1 MTAIIK
7 TSLKDLYFKIKNVI
21 ILMLILNSRNLMCGC
36 NKEGEK
42 CMSKKKSTESAESQH
57 PNKIGIKE
65 GIGYMLGDAGNLFVL
80 TYVSSFLK
88 VFYTDVLK
96 IAAEKI
102 ASLFLI
108 TRLWDAINDPIW
120 GYLVAKKRP
129 TKDGKFRPYLK
140 WLSIPLG
147 ISAMLCFIDF
157 SRFTTNQTVILL
169 LAYVTYIAFGML
181 YTGMNIPFGS
191 LASVITDDPDGRTL
205 LSTFRSIGGGIGG
218 AAPLLVA
225 PLVIYK
231 ATESIGA
238 DGTVSKIKVADGNG
252 MLIFGVIMGICAIVF
267 YMACFKTTKERIPS
281 EEDPKV
287 DMKTTYLGMLKSR
300 PFVSVALAGIL
311 ISGQL
316 QFASLN
322 QYLYKNYFENTN
334 LSIVGTIANYL
345 PMVILILFMPKLV
358 KRFGKKELCGVGTF
372 FSALASI
379 LMFFIVPKCERTGS
393 APIVFMIFLFI
404 IGFGYSFVSITNWA
418 VVADVIDYQEYKT
431 GLRSESAIYA
441 VYTFCRKLGQ
451 TAADSGGLLLLS
463 KVAGYDGNKMAN
475 LGYIE
480 GVGEGI
486 LFVCT
491 LIPMIVYTLVFVL
504 MQFAYPLNKQKLE
517 PIYEYVRT
525 ARASA
530 ETEGLDILAE
540 AAVEELEAAEESQ
553 K

>member
-1 MTAIIK
+1 MA
-7 TSLKDLYFKIKNVI
+7 
-21 ILMLILNSRNLMCGC
+21 
-36 NKEGEK
+36 KEKPQQTVEQNG
-42 CMSKKKSTESAESQH
+42 SK
-57 PNKIGIKE
+57 NKIGIKE
-65 GIGYMLGDAGNLFVL
+65 GLGYMFGDAGNLFVL

-96 IAAEKI
+96 IAESKV
-102 ASLFLI
+102 ASLFLF

-120 GYLVAKKRP
+120 GYMIAKKRP
-129 TKDGKFRPYLK
+129 NKDGKFRPYLK
-140 WLSIPLG
+140 WLAVPLG
-147 ISAMLCFIDF
+147 ISAMLCFVDF
-157 SRFTTNQTVILL
+157 SKFTTNQTLILV

-205 LSTFRSIGGGIGG
+205 LSTFRSIGGGVGG
-218 AAPLLVA
+218 AAPLLLA
-225 PLVIYK
+225 PLIIYK
-231 ATESIGA
+231 KKELENGS
-238 DGTVSKIKVADGNG
+238 TVKVADGG
-252 MLIFGVIMGICAIVF
+252 SMLTFGIIMGICSIIF
-267 YMACFKTTKERIPS
+267 YFVCFRTTKERVPS
-281 EEDPKV
+281 EENPNV
-287 DMKTTYLGMLKSR
+287 DMKKTYLGMLKSR

-372 FSALASI
+372 FSALASV
-379 LMFFIVPKCERTGS
+379 LMFIIVPKCERTGS
-393 APIVFMIFLFI
+393 GPILFMVFLFI

-431 GLRSESAIYA
+431 GIRSESAIYA

-463 KVAGYDGNKMAN
+463 KVAGYSGAVHGD
-475 LGYIE
+475 LGYVE

-504 MQFAYPLNKQKLE
+504 MQFAYPLTKERLV
-517 PIYEYVRT
+517 PIYAAVRES
-525 ARASA
+525 RQHA
-530 ETEGLDILAE
+530 EEEGLLSSTEDEVKA
-540 AAVEELEAAEESQ
+540 
-553 K
+553 

>member
-1 MTAIIK
+1 MEQQR
-7 TSLKDLYFKIKNVI
+7 SLEAVQ
-21 ILMLILNSRNLMCGC
+21 G
-36 NKEGEK
+36 
-42 CMSKKKSTESAESQH
+42 H

-65 GIGYMLGDAGNLFVL
+65 GMGYMLGDAGNLFVL

-96 IAAEKI
+96 IAESKV
-102 ASLFLI
+102 ASLFLV
-108 TRLWDAINDPIW
+108 TRLWDAINDPMW
-120 GYLVAKKRP
+120 GYIVARKKP
-129 TKDGKFRPYLK
+129 NADGKFRPYLK
-140 WLSIPLG
+140 WVSVPLG
-147 ISAMLCFIDF
+147 ISAMLCFVDF
-157 SRFTTNQTVILL
+157 SRFTSNQTLILL
-169 LAYVTYIAFGML
+169 CAYVTYIMFGML

-191 LASVITDDPDGRTL
+191 LASVITDDPEGRTL
-205 LSTFRSIGGGIGG
+205 LSTFRSIGGGVGG

-231 ATESIGA
+231 VTGTNAEGMAIKSA
-238 DGTVSKIKVADGNG
+238 DAGG
-252 MLIFGVIMGICAIVF
+252 MLTFGVIMGVLAIIF
-267 YMACFKTTKERIPS
+267 YMACFKTTRERVPS
-281 EEDPKV
+281 EQDPKV
-287 DMKTTYLGMLKSR
+287 DMKKTYLGMLKSR
-300 PFVSVALAGIL
+300 PFVSAALAGIL

-358 KRFGKKELCGVGTF
+358 KRFGKKELCGFGTF

-379 LMFFIVPKCERTGS
+379 LMFFIVPKLDRITTGP
-393 APIVFMIFLFI
+393 AVFMLFLFI

-463 KVAGYDGNKMAN
+463 RVAGYDGATMGSR
-475 LGYIE
+475 GYIP

-491 LIPMIVYTLVFVL
+491 LIPAIVYTLVFVL
-504 MQFAYPLNKQKLE
+504 MQFAYPLDKKRLE
-517 PIYEYVRT
+517 PVYKYVRE
-525 ARASA
+525 AHESS
-530 ETEGLDILAE
+530 TEKTEKA
-540 AAVEELEAAEESQ
+540 
-553 K
+553 

>member
-1 MTAIIK
+1 MAKEKPQQTAEQ
-7 TSLKDLYFKIKNVI
+7 N
-21 ILMLILNSRNLMCGC
+21 G
-36 NKEGEK
+36 
-42 CMSKKKSTESAESQH
+42 SK
-57 PNKIGIKE
+57 NKIGIKE
-65 GIGYMLGDAGNLFVL
+65 GLGYMFGDAGNLFVL

-96 IAAEKI
+96 IAESKV
-102 ASLFLI
+102 ASLFLF

-120 GYLVAKKRP
+120 GYMIAKKRP
-129 TKDGKFRPYLK
+129 NKDGKFRPYLK
-140 WLSIPLG
+140 WLAVPLG
-147 ISAMLCFIDF
+147 ISAMLCFVDF
-157 SRFTTNQTVILL
+157 SKFTTNQTLILV

-205 LSTFRSIGGGIGG
+205 LSTFRSIGGGVGG
-218 AAPLLVA
+218 AAPLLLA
-225 PLVIYK
+225 PLIIYK
-231 ATESIGA
+231 KKELENGS
-238 DGTVSKIKVADGNG
+238 TVKVADGNS
-252 MLIFGVIMGICAIVF
+252 MLTFGIIMGLCSIIF
-267 YMACFKTTKERIPS
+267 YFVCFRTTKERVPS
-281 EEDPKV
+281 EENPNV
-287 DMKTTYLGMLKSR
+287 DMKKTYIGMLKSR

-372 FSALASI
+372 FSALASV
-379 LMFFIVPKCERTGS
+379 LMFIIVPKCERTGS
-393 APIVFMIFLFI
+393 GPILFMVFLFI

-431 GLRSESAIYA
+431 GIRSESAIYA

-463 KVAGYDGNKMAN
+463 KVAGYSGAVHGD
-475 LGYIE
+475 LGYVE

-504 MQFAYPLNKQKLE
+504 MQFAYPLTKERLE
-517 PIYEYVRT
+517 PIYAAVRES
-525 ARASA
+525 RQHA
-530 ETEGLDILAE
+530 EEEGLLASS
-540 AAVEELEAAEESQ
+540 EEVNA
-553 K
+553 

>member
-1 MTAIIK
+1 MEQQR
-7 TSLKDLYFKIKNVI
+7 SLEAVQ
-21 ILMLILNSRNLMCGC
+21 G
-36 NKEGEK
+36 
-42 CMSKKKSTESAESQH
+42 H

-65 GIGYMLGDAGNLFVL
+65 GMGYMLGDAGNLFVL

-96 IAAEKI
+96 IAESKV
-102 ASLFLI
+102 ASLFLV

-120 GYLVAKKRP
+120 GYIVARKKP
-129 TKDGKFRPYLK
+129 NADGKFRPYLK
-140 WLSIPLG
+140 WVSVPLG
-147 ISAMLCFIDF
+147 ISAMLCFVDF
-157 SRFTTNQTVILL
+157 SRFTSNQTLILL
-169 LAYVTYIAFGML
+169 CAYVTYIMFGML

-191 LASVITDDPDGRTL
+191 LASVITDDPEGRTL
-205 LSTFRSIGGGIGG
+205 LSTFRSIGGGVGG

-231 ATESIGA
+231 VTGTNAEGMAIKSA
-238 DGTVSKIKVADGNG
+238 DAGG
-252 MLIFGVIMGICAIVF
+252 MLTFGVIMGVLAIIF
-267 YMACFKTTKERIPS
+267 YMACFKTTRERVPS
-281 EEDPKV
+281 EQDPKV
-287 DMKTTYLGMLKSR
+287 DMKKTYLGMLKSR
-300 PFVSVALAGIL
+300 PFVSAALAGIL

-358 KRFGKKELCGVGTF
+358 KRFGKKELCGFGTF

-379 LMFFIVPKCERTGS
+379 LMFFIVPKLDRITTGP
-393 APIVFMIFLFI
+393 AVFMLFLFI

-463 KVAGYDGNKMAN
+463 RVAGYDGATMGSR
-475 LGYIE
+475 GYIP

-491 LIPMIVYTLVFVL
+491 LIPAIVYTLVFVL
-504 MQFAYPLNKQKLE
+504 MQFAYPLDKKRLE
-517 PIYEYVRT
+517 PVYKYVRE
-525 ARASA
+525 AHESSKE
-530 ETEGLDILAE
+530 ETEKA
-540 AAVEELEAAEESQ
+540 
-553 K
+553 

>member
-1 MTAIIK
+1 MEQQR
-7 TSLKDLYFKIKNVI
+7 SLEAVQ
-21 ILMLILNSRNLMCGC
+21 G
-36 NKEGEK
+36 
-42 CMSKKKSTESAESQH
+42 H

-65 GIGYMLGDAGNLFVL
+65 GMGYMLGDAGNLFVL

-96 IAAEKI
+96 IAESKV
-102 ASLFLI
+102 ASLFLV
-108 TRLWDAINDPIW
+108 TRLWDAINDPMW
-120 GYLVAKKRP
+120 GYIVARKKP
-129 TKDGKFRPYLK
+129 NADGKFRPYLK
-140 WLSIPLG
+140 WVSVPLG
-147 ISAMLCFIDF
+147 ISAMLCFVDF
-157 SRFTTNQTVILL
+157 SRFTSNQTLILL
-169 LAYVTYIAFGML
+169 CAYVTYIMFGML

-191 LASVITDDPDGRTL
+191 LASVITDDPEGRTL
-205 LSTFRSIGGGIGG
+205 LSTFRSIGGGVGG

-231 ATESIGA
+231 VTGTNAEGMAIKSA
-238 DGTVSKIKVADGNG
+238 DAGG
-252 MLIFGVIMGICAIVF
+252 MLTFGVIMGVLAIIF
-267 YMACFKTTKERIPS
+267 YMACFKTTRERVPS
-281 EEDPKV
+281 EQDPKV
-287 DMKTTYLGMLKSR
+287 DMKKTYLGMLKSR
-300 PFVSVALAGIL
+300 PFVSAALAGIL

-358 KRFGKKELCGVGTF
+358 KRFGKKELCGFGTF

-379 LMFFIVPKCERTGS
+379 LMFFVVPKLDRLTTGP
-393 APIVFMIFLFI
+393 AVFMLFLFI

-463 KVAGYDGNKMAN
+463 RVAGYDGATMGSR
-475 LGYIE
+475 GYIP

-491 LIPMIVYTLVFVL
+491 LIPAIVYTLVFVL
-504 MQFAYPLNKQKLE
+504 MQFAYPLDKKRLE
-517 PIYEYVRT
+517 PVYKYVREAHESST
-525 ARASA
+525 E
-530 ETEGLDILAE
+530 ETEKA
-540 AAVEELEAAEESQ
+540 
-553 K
+553 

>member
-1 MTAIIK
+1 MEQQR
-7 TSLKDLYFKIKNVI
+7 SLEAVQ
-21 ILMLILNSRNLMCGC
+21 G
-36 NKEGEK
+36 
-42 CMSKKKSTESAESQH
+42 H

-65 GIGYMLGDAGNLFVL
+65 GMGYMLGDAGNLFVL

-96 IAAEKI
+96 IAESKV
-102 ASLFLI
+102 ASLFLV

-120 GYLVAKKRP
+120 GYIVARKKP
-129 TKDGKFRPYLK
+129 NADGKFRPYLK
-140 WLSIPLG
+140 WVSVPLG
-147 ISAMLCFIDF
+147 ISAMLCFVDF
-157 SRFTTNQTVILL
+157 SRFTSNQTLILL
-169 LAYVTYIAFGML
+169 CAYVTYIMFGML

-191 LASVITDDPDGRTL
+191 LASVITDDPEGRTL
-205 LSTFRSIGGGIGG
+205 LSTFRSIGGGVGG

-231 ATESIGA
+231 VTGTNAEGMAIKSA
-238 DGTVSKIKVADGNG
+238 DAGG
-252 MLIFGVIMGICAIVF
+252 MLTFGVIMGVLAIIF
-267 YMACFKTTKERIPS
+267 YMACFKTTRERVPS
-281 EEDPKV
+281 EQDPKV
-287 DMKTTYLGMLKSR
+287 DMKKTYLGMLKSR
-300 PFVSVALAGIL
+300 PFVSAALAGIL

-358 KRFGKKELCGVGTF
+358 KRFGKKELCGFGTF

-379 LMFFIVPKCERTGS
+379 LMFFIVPKLDRITTGP
-393 APIVFMIFLFI
+393 AVFMLFLFI

-463 KVAGYDGNKMAN
+463 RVAGYDGATMGSR
-475 LGYIE
+475 GYIP

-491 LIPMIVYTLVFVL
+491 LIPAIVYTLVFVL
-504 MQFAYPLNKQKLE
+504 MQFAYPLDKKRLE
-517 PIYEYVRT
+517 PVYKYVREAHESST
-525 ARASA
+525 E
-530 ETEGLDILAE
+530 ETEKA
-540 AAVEELEAAEESQ
+540 
-553 K
+553 

>member
-1 MTAIIK
+1 MEQQR
-7 TSLKDLYFKIKNVI
+7 SLEAVQ
-21 ILMLILNSRNLMCGC
+21 G
-36 NKEGEK
+36 
-42 CMSKKKSTESAESQH
+42 H

-65 GIGYMLGDAGNLFVL
+65 GMGYMLGDAGNLFVL

-96 IAAEKI
+96 IAESKV
-102 ASLFLI
+102 ASLFLV
-108 TRLWDAINDPIW
+108 TRLWDAINDPMW
-120 GYLVAKKRP
+120 GYIVARKKP
-129 TKDGKFRPYLK
+129 NADGKFRPYLK
-140 WLSIPLG
+140 WVSVPLG
-147 ISAMLCFIDF
+147 ISAMLCFVDF
-157 SRFTTNQTVILL
+157 SRFTSNQTLILL
-169 LAYVTYIAFGML
+169 CAYVTYIMFGML

-191 LASVITDDPDGRTL
+191 LASVITDDPEGRTL
-205 LSTFRSIGGGIGG
+205 LSTFRSIGGGVGG

-231 ATESIGA
+231 VTGTNAEGMAIKSA
-238 DGTVSKIKVADGNG
+238 DAGG
-252 MLIFGVIMGICAIVF
+252 MLTFGVIMGVLAIIF
-267 YMACFKTTKERIPS
+267 YMACFKTTRERVPS
-281 EEDPKV
+281 EQDPKV
-287 DMKTTYLGMLKSR
+287 DMKKTYLGMLKSR
-300 PFVSVALAGIL
+300 PFVSAALAGIL

-358 KRFGKKELCGVGTF
+358 KRFGKKELCGFGTF

-379 LMFFIVPKCERTGS
+379 LMFFIVPKLDRITTGP
-393 APIVFMIFLFI
+393 AVFMLFLFI

-463 KVAGYDGNKMAN
+463 RVAGYDGATMGSR
-475 LGYIE
+475 GYIP

-491 LIPMIVYTLVFVL
+491 LIPAIVYTLVFVL
-504 MQFAYPLNKQKLE
+504 MQFAYPLDKKRLE
-517 PIYEYVRT
+517 PVYKYVRE
-525 ARASA
+525 AHESSA
-530 ETEGLDILAE
+530 EETEKA
-540 AAVEELEAAEESQ
+540 
-553 K
+553 

>member
-1 MTAIIK
+1 MEQQR
-7 TSLKDLYFKIKNVI
+7 SLEAVQ
-21 ILMLILNSRNLMCGC
+21 G
-36 NKEGEK
+36 
-42 CMSKKKSTESAESQH
+42 H

-65 GIGYMLGDAGNLFVL
+65 GMGYMLGDAGNLFVL

-96 IAAEKI
+96 IAESKV
-102 ASLFLI
+102 ASLFLV
-108 TRLWDAINDPIW
+108 TRLWDAINDPMW
-120 GYLVAKKRP
+120 GYIVARKKP
-129 TKDGKFRPYLK
+129 NADGKFRPYLK
-140 WLSIPLG
+140 WVSVPLG
-147 ISAMLCFIDF
+147 ISAMLCFVDF
-157 SRFTTNQTVILL
+157 SRFTSNQTLILL
-169 LAYVTYIAFGML
+169 CAYVTYIMFGML

-191 LASVITDDPDGRTL
+191 LASVITDDPEGRTL
-205 LSTFRSIGGGIGG
+205 LSTFRSIGGGVGG

-231 ATESIGA
+231 VTGTNAEGMAIKSA
-238 DGTVSKIKVADGNG
+238 DAGG
-252 MLIFGVIMGICAIVF
+252 MLTFGVIMGVLSIIF
-267 YMACFKTTKERIPS
+267 YMACFKTTRERVPS
-281 EEDPKV
+281 EQDPKV
-287 DMKTTYLGMLKSR
+287 DMKKTYLGMLKSR
-300 PFVSVALAGIL
+300 PFVSAALAGIL

-358 KRFGKKELCGVGTF
+358 KRFGKKELCGFGTF

-379 LMFFIVPKCERTGS
+379 LMFFIVPKLDRITTGP
-393 APIVFMIFLFI
+393 AVFMLFLFI

-463 KVAGYDGNKMAN
+463 RVAGYDGATMGSR
-475 LGYIE
+475 GYIP

-491 LIPMIVYTLVFVL
+491 LIPAIVYTLVFVL
-504 MQFAYPLNKQKLE
+504 MQFAYPLDKKRLE
-517 PIYEYVRT
+517 PVYKYVRE
-525 ARASA
+525 AHESSKG
-530 ETEGLDILAE
+530 ETEKA
-540 AAVEELEAAEESQ
+540 
-553 K
+553 